1 VLLSMTG
8 YGDARHHDE
17 QLAAAVEVR
26 AVNNRYLK
34 VVGKY
39 PDWLAPHEGE
49 IERRVRQFVSRGTVT
64 LQIRVDRVP
73 RAEDFQVNRVALE
86 SYWAQVQQSA
96 RDLHAPPPTDLG
108 QLLVLQGV
116 VSEANQ
122 RHAADEKT
130 LERTLG
136 LLDIA
141 LGRFQGFRIEEG
153 AAMARDLEKN
163 LAVIAQ
169 QLDEVARQAP
179 QTVNEYRG
187 KLLERVRQAIGESG
201 ATLSES
207 DLIREVAI
215 YADRGDINEEITRLR
230 SHLSQF
236 AVFLAEPASTGR
248 KLDFLSQEMFRETN
262 TIGSKANHVGIAH
275 SVVEMKAAL
284 EKIREVLQNVE

>member
-1 VLLSMTG
+1 MLLSMTG
-8 YGDARHHDE
+8 YGDARHHDA

-49 IERRVRQFVSRGTVT
+49 IERRVRQHVSRGTVT
-64 LQIRVDRVP
+64 IQIRVDRVP
-73 RAEDFQVNRVALE
+73 RPEDFQLNRIAVE
-86 SYWAQVQQSA
+86 SYWAQVQQAA
-96 RDLHAPPPTDLG
+96 RELHAPPPTDLG

-116 VSEANQ
+116 VSETSH
-122 RHAADEKT
+122 RHDADEAT
-130 LERTLG
+130 LSLTLG
-136 LLDIA
+136 LLDDA
-141 LGRFQGFRIEEG
+141 LRKFQKFRSEEG

-163 LAVIAQ
+163 LGVIVG
-169 QLDEVARQAP
+169 QLDDVSVQAP
-179 QTVNEYRG
+179 QTVAEYRT
-187 KLLERVRQAIGESG
+187 KLLDRVRQA
-201 ATLSES
+201 TSEGGVTVAET

-230 SHLSQF
+230 SHLKQF
-236 AVFLAEPASTGR
+236 SAFLAEPVSAGR